1 MTDTIRYACPFCNN
15 DIVFE
20 DKLPVPAESPATFS
34 GFCFECG
41 DWVDFE
47 RVKGGTDAQA
57 ANQG

>member
-1 MTDTIRYACPFCNN
+1 MTDTIRYACPVCNN

-47 RVKGGTDAQA
+47 RVIEEENDD
-57 ANQG
+57 